1 MIATYVAQ
9 SFSKICFA
17 RSKVSSV
24 KTTGLGR
31 ARESVMTTLNDRW
44 NNLPDVKTP
53 VYVVDEVLLERNLQ
67 ILDSVQQRTGA
78 KILLALKGFAMWST
92 FPLVRQY
99 LHGVCA
105 SGPIEARL
113 GREEFG
119 KEVHTCA
126 PAYSDE
132 DMREVIRYS
141 DHVVFNSFAQFE
153 RFRPI
158 IPRDKSLGLRVNPE
172 YAEVKVDLYNPCA
185 PCSRLGV
192 TLRNFEGR
200 SLEGLSGLH
209 FHAMC
214 EQGSDTL
221 QRVVEV
227 FEAKFG
233 KYLAGMRWLNLG
245 GGHHITRE
253 DYDVDLLCRIVT
265 RLRDT
270 YKVQVYL
277 EPGEAIALNA
287 GVLVAS
293 VLDIVDNQMQVAIL
307 DTSAET
313 HMPDV
318 LAMPYR
324 PNIIG
329 AGTPGE
335 KKYTYRLGGLTCLA
349 GDVIGDYSFDEPLA
363 IGTKLV
369 FLDMAHYSMVK
380 TTTFCG
386 VRLPDIAV
394 WTRDNQVKVVRQ
406 FRYEDYRNRLS

>member
-1 MIATYVAQ
+1 VRSTPYVGGT
-9 SFSKICFA
+9 A
-17 RSKVSSV
+17 RLV
-24 KTTGLGR
+24 
-31 ARESVMTTLNDRW
+31 NDRW
-44 NNLPDVKTP
+44 NNLGKIKTP
-53 VYVVDEVLLERNLQ
+53 VFIVDEVLLERNLQ
-67 ILDSVQQRTGA
+67 MLDSVQKRTGC

-99 LHGVCA
+99 LHGITA

-119 KEVHTCA
+119 KEVHTYA
-126 PAYSDE
+126 PAYSEE
-132 DMREVIRYS
+132 DIEEVIRCS
-141 DHVVFNSFAQFE
+141 DHILFNSFHQFE
-153 RFRPI
+153 KYRPV
-158 IPRDKSLGLRVNPE
+158 IPKDKSLGMRVNPE
-172 YAEVKVDLYNPCA
+172 YAEVKVDLYNPCG

-192 TLRNFEGR
+192 TLKNFQGQN
-200 SLEGLSGLH
+200 LDGLDGLH

-221 QRVVEV
+221 QRIVEV

-233 KYLAGMRWLNLG
+233 QYLHQMKWLNLG
-245 GGHHITRE
+245 GGHHITRD
-253 DYDVDLLCRIVT
+253 DYDIDLLCRIVS
-265 RLRDT
+265 RLQDQ

-277 EPGEAIALNA
+277 EPGEAVALNT

-293 VLDIVDNQMQVAIL
+293 VLDIVDNGMKVAIL
-307 DTSAET
+307 DTSAEA

-329 AGTPGE
+329 AGHPGE

-349 GDVIGDYSFDEPLA
+349 GDVIGDYSFDEPLMA
-363 IGTKLV
+363 GSRLI

-380 TTTFCG
+380 TTTFNG
-386 VRLPDIAV
+386 VKHPDIAIQ
-394 WTRDNQVKVVRQ
+394 TKDNQVKLVRR
-406 FRYEDYRNRLS
+406 FGYEDYRNRLS